1 MVNNDN
7 NNSSGIIS
15 NKIFNELKD
24 TLGGV
29 YNFAIASLD
38 YNNEEL
44 LNKVAEFNYKEG
56 KVIYQLN
63 NPVMYNM
70 NQVNGLIETL
80 SEIFLYVGL
89 GFALFAALLLLNFIT
104 ISISYKKREIGVLR
118 AIGARGMDV
127 FKIFFN
133 EAFIIAFI
141 NFILASAGS
150 VITCMILNNMMRTDY
165 GMLITVLDIGVRQ
178 FVLMFGVS
186 LLVAFVSS
194 FFPVF
199 AIARKKPI
207 DAIRNS

>member
-1 MVNNDN
+1 
-7 NNSSGIIS
+7 
-15 NKIFNELKD
+15 
-24 TLGGV
+24 
-29 YNFAIASLD
+29 
-38 YNNEEL
+38 L
-44 LNKVAEFNYKEG
+44 LRQIVEFNYKEG

-63 NPVMYNM
+63 NSVMYNM
-70 NQVNGLIETL
+70 NEVNNLIETL
-80 SEIFLYVGL
+80 SQVFVYVGL

-141 NFILASAGS
+141 NFLLASIAS
-150 VITCMILNNMMRTDY
+150 VVTCIILNNMMRTDY

-178 FVLMFGVS
+178 VGLMFGVS

-194 FFPVF
+194 FFPVS